1 MILKTS
7 IIISFLSS
15 ACLFSQNHKKINK
28 IDSLQT
34 TEDIQKFI
42 EEKNIDYTITVSDK
56 LQYNDQCSSIG
67 DSLNLRPWTKEDFDQ
82 NGLTDLLLTGN
93 TKDGPKTICI
103 LDMGNDGFSTRKITR
118 GNLYET
124 CAFVTAKDGKIE
136 YKSNKIQSRQ
146 GYSSNLQTDHL
157 IYKFGEFIEE
167 NAHLKKHNILEL
179 EFEASPCYGKCPSF
193 TLNILSNR
201 DIKWHAD
208 TNNNVNFQKY
218 SGTYKSKLSQE
229 QYKELIDILN
239 YIDFENLNEGYQVGY
254 TDSATGTL
262 KVTYDNLKTKNIS
275 DYGMMGTRGLKKLYN
290 VLFDLRGILE
300 WEKLQK

>member
-1 MILKTS
+1 MISKTS

-15 ACLFSQNHKKINK
+15 VCLFSQNHTNINK

-34 TEDIQKFI
+34 AEDIQKFI

-56 LQYNDQCSSIG
+56 LQYNEQCSSTS
-67 DSLNLRPWTKEDFDQ
+67 DSLSFRPWIKEDFDQ

-93 TKDGPKTICI
+93 TKDEPKTICI
-103 LDMGNDGFSTRKITR
+103 LDMGNGFNIKKITR

-124 CAFVTAKDGKIE
+124 CAFVTTKDGKIE

-146 GYSSNLQTDHL
+146 GYSSNLQTDYL

-167 NAHLKKHNILEL
+167 NSHPKRHNILEL

-193 TLNILSNR
+193 TLKIVSNR
-201 DIKWHAD
+201 DIEWHAD
-208 TNNNVNFQKY
+208 TDNNVNFQKY
-218 SGTYKSKLSQE
+218 FGTYKSKLSQE
-229 QYKELIDILN
+229 QYKKLIEILN
-239 YIDFENLNEGYQVGY
+239 YIDFENLNEDYSVGY

-262 KVTYDNLKTKNIS
+262 RITYDNLKTKNIR
-275 DYGMMGTRGLKKLYN
+275 DYGMMGTRGLKKLYDM
-290 VLFDLRGILE
+290 LFDLRGSLR
-300 WEKLQK
+300 WEK